1 MSEKIILLNDII
13 ENKVR
18 KEKELEFYQNQL
30 EELQKKMYW
39 VQRDIDLTNTII
51 SIIENEMVI
60 SLAEPAVKSI
70 ENKND
75 EHDS

>member
-1 MSEKIILLNDII
+1 MSEKIILLNDIM

-60 SLAEPAVKSI
+60 SLAEPDVKSI

-75 EHDS
+75 EHNS